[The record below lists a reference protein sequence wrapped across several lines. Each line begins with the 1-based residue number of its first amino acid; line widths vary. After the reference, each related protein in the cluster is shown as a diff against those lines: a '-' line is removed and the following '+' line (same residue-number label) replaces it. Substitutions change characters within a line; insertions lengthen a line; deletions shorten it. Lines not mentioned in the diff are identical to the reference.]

1 MTTDHAPAAP
11 AVLTALAPAPPPL
24 DPAWSEATLAR
35 ILREDRATH
44 HAAAARRRRAR
55 RRTAIG
61 VGLAFSV
68 IGTTTAVALGGPTEV
83 VSSVIEDFARQPN
96 TTGNGLGKLHE
107 PALVAQ
113 FDTDHG
119 VFAFWVATSST
130 GKVCYAMSDGVWD
143 GTGMPTKKEL
153 EYGCGGMIWVGDDV
167 PPQELTSPEQI
178 GGYFTDS
185 EPLIYGISPW
195 PTATQVR
202 IQAPGV
208 DRTLPVRADSHGY
221 GAALP
226 EAVGVP
232 QVTLTFLDAE
242 GRVLGTKVSV
252 APVG

>member
-1 MTTDHAPAAP
+1 MTTDLGPARI
-11 AVLTALAPAPPPL
+11 TALAPTPPPL
-24 DPAWSEATLAR
+24 DPDWSEATLAR
-35 ILREDRATH
+35 ILREDRALPH
-44 HAAAARRRRAR
+44 PAAVRRRRTR

-61 VGLAFSV
+61 LGLALPI
-68 IGTTTAVALGGPTEV
+68 IGAATAVAIGGPTEV
-83 VSSVIEDFARQPN
+83 VSSVIHDFARQPN
-96 TTGNGLGKLHE
+96 TTGNGLGRLDE
-107 PALVAQ
+107 PALVAK

-143 GTGMPTKKEL
+143 GTGTPTKQEL
-153 EYGCGGMIWVGDDV
+153 EYGCDGVIWVGDDV
-167 PPQELTSPEQI
+167 PPQEVTAPDQL

-185 EPLIYGISPW
+185 EPLVYGISPW

-202 IQAPGV
+202 VQAPGV

-232 QVTLTFLDAE
+232 QVTLTFLDAA
-242 GRVLGTKVSV
+242 GQVVGTKVSV

>member
-1 MTTDHAPAAP
+1 MTTDP
-11 AVLTALAPAPPPL
+11 LTTRITALAPAPPDL
-24 DPAWSEATLAR
+24 DPAWSQATLSR
-35 ILREDRATH
+35 ILRDDRSAPG
-44 HAAAARRRRAR
+44 ARRRRAS

-68 IGTTTAVALGGPTEV
+68 IGTTTAVAIGGPTEV
-83 VSSVIEDFARQPN
+83 VSSVIKDFARQPN
-96 TTGNGLGKLHE
+96 TTGNGLGRLHE

-143 GTGMPTKKEL
+143 GTGSPTKKEL

-185 EPLIYGISPW
+185 EPLLYGISPW
-195 PTATQVR
+195 QSATQVR
-202 IQAPGV
+202 VEAPGV

-226 EAVGVP
+226 EAIGVP
-232 QVTLTFLDAE
+232 QVTLTFLDAQ